1 MCCSRGREEPAAQ
14 GGQTIKVD
22 TGWQVHL
29 YSMAKASCGQT
40 PKFIWLEV
48 YFTSREEWN
57 EWLGQEGNKVIVENG
72 LSQWLG
78 QLRTPERKECQ

>member
-1 MCCSRGREEPAAQ
+1 MCCSRGREGPAAQ

-29 YSMAKASCGQT
+29 YSMAKASHGQT
-40 PKFIWLEV
+40 PSPFGWKFISPPGKSGKAR
-48 YFTSREEWN
+48 TGRE
-57 EWLGQEGNKVIVENG
+57 QVIVENG